1 MRNALALSTSSILSS
16 GLTTVIRFL
25 ALIMM
30 RFGIGPDLGLALAK
44 GIAISLLT
52 VFLFMPGWIL
62 VTYKWMDKTRH
73 KSFMPSF
80 RGFGKLIRKVMYP
93 VGIIFLF
100 LIVPAYM
107 GSNSNSYYYGSSHIF
122 GSETRLGQDTEKIEE
137 VFGKSDNYVLM
148 VPKGD
153 TITEQKLLDEL
164 KEVPEITSMT
174 ALREMI
180 GPAVPASAIPDK
192 LLKKLQS
199 ENYERM
205 VLNVAVDYEGEET
218 VALVE
223 EIREI
228 AQKYYP
234 DEYYLAG
241 EGVSTY
247 DLMDTITADMVK
259 VNLLAIGAVFVVLL
273 LTMKSVVLPVI
284 LVLTIETA
292 IWINL
297 SIPYIYGQSIFYIA
311 YLIISSIQLD
321 KKENIVET
329 ISNVTVSILTSGITL
344 TVVGFLLGIISTHGL
359 LSQLGYF
366 LGRGTLCS
374 MFAVLFVLPCFLY
387 VTDGIYIERKKKKG
401 EK

>member
-1 MRNALALSTSSILSS
+1 MRNALALSTISILSS
-16 GLTTVIRFL
+16 GLTTVIGFL

-30 RFGIGPDLGLALAK
+30 RFGIGPDLGFALAK

-321 KKENIVET
+321 KKESIVET